1 MPQYFLKRLIAMI
14 VTMIASTAVVFL
26 MLKVAPGDPATLLLG
41 GHPATA
47 EVLSAIRAKYHL
59 DQSLGSQYFFW
70 LNNLSHGDF
79 GDSIV
84 GRSTV
89 LEQIKPRLV
98 TTLILV
104 SFSSFFMLLFGVV
117 LGIIAA
123 VRKNSFVDRIITTMM
138 LTFTAVPAYV
148 SGLLLAIFFGV
159 YFHLLP
165 TIGDGSEGGITGRLL
180 HSLLPI
186 LALTLTSF
194 AMISRVTRSSM
205 IQQLEVES
213 AIGSEMRGLSN
224 RSIVLKYAFRR
235 ALIPIVTVSGVQI
248 GYLIT
253 SAILIENTFGLNGI
267 GRLLVTSV
275 QQRDFAVVQAITLVL
290 TGIFLLINFLVDIV
304 SVYIDPR
311 LELAKVTNQ

>member
-1 MPQYFLKRLIAMI
+1 MPQYFLKRLIATI
-14 VTMIASTAVVFL
+14 ITMIASTAVVFL
-26 MLKVAPGDPATLLLG
+26 MLKMAPGDPATLLLG
-41 GHPATA
+41 GHPATSEA
-47 EVLSAIRAKYHL
+47 LSAIRAKYHL
-59 DQSLGSQYFFW
+59 DQSLGKQYFLW
-70 LNNLSHGDF
+70 INNLSHGDF

-89 LEQIKPRLV
+89 LAQIQPRLI

-104 SFSSFFMLLFGVV
+104 SFSSFFMLFFGVI
-117 LGIIAA
+117 LGILAA
-123 VRKNSFVDRIITTMM
+123 VRKNSFVDRIITTTM

-148 SGLLLAIFFGV
+148 SGLLLAILFGV

-165 TIGDGSEGGITGRLL
+165 TIGDGSEGGITGRLF
-180 HSLLPI
+180 HSVLPI
-186 LALTLTSF
+186 FALTLTSF

-213 AIGSEMRGLSN
+213 ALGSEMRGLSY
-224 RSIVLKYAFRR
+224 RTIVLKYAFRR
-235 ALIPIVTVSGVQI
+235 ALIPIVTVSGVQT

-267 GRLLVTSV
+267 GRLLVTSI
-275 QQRDFAVVQAITLVL
+275 QQRDFTVVQAITLVL
-290 TGIFLLINFLVDIV
+290 TAIFLLINFIVDIV

-311 LELAKVTNQ
+311 LELSKANNQ